1 MTLPL
6 RFINQIYRSTIEE
19 HIAEKERLKGDLSRS
34 AEEQTLL
41 IRESEERSSEQ
52 DKTHQNLLKLVCTL
66 IYIVIIRI
74 SNSLIQ
80 LSGDYIILKLNSN
93 DWFVKIEMLNE
104 STKVEYKRFRKK
116 WKSNVKSGINRLLNK
131 SKRWRIQLA
140 NRDTKSK
147 ISKTN

>member
-66 IYIVIIRI
+66 IYFVIIRI
-74 SNSLIQ
+74 SH
-80 LSGDYIILKLNSN
+80 
-93 DWFVKIEMLNE
+93 
-104 STKVEYKRFRKK
+104 
-116 WKSNVKSGINRLLNK
+116 
-131 SKRWRIQLA
+131 
-140 NRDTKSK
+140 
-147 ISKTN
+147 